1 MKAVSEGSLFFQMEI
16 IPEKDQFLS
25 RFTEKCK
32 LLFENKNLAVVTRAC
47 VFAQEVL
54 GEKRFPSGEVIL
66 SHSIEVA
73 AVVAEEIGL
82 ESDSVVAGILHNVL
96 YHSAD
101 EKVAYE
107 RIKGEFGEPVAR
119 ILEGMTKINTL
130 GTDTVELHP
139 ENFRMLMLAL
149 AGDVRVILIKIAD
162 RLQTMRRFDEFP
174 VDSMQR
180 VAIETNHLY
189 APLAHRLG
197 LYKLHSE
204 LQDLCLKYL
213 KSEAYQE
220 VMTKLKETEDE
231 RSRFTAEF
239 VKPIEEKLRG
249 RGFRFEMKARTKSV
263 FSIYNKMQKQNV
275 PFDEVYDLFAI
286 RVILES
292 ELPSE
297 KADCW
302 TVYSIVTDEYQANP
316 ERMRDWITIPKS
328 SGYESLHATVMGP
341 HAKWIEVQIRTRR
354 MDEMAEKG
362 VAAHWKYKGGKENKE
377 LDQWLSNIRDV
388 LENPE
393 VNVVDFIDEFRK
405 DVYSEEIYVFTP
417 KGDLKK
423 LPKGATILDFAY
435 DIHSDLGDKC
445 VGGKVNNRK
454 VTLRHKLRNGDSVSV
469 ETSNNQRP
477 KIDWL
482 DIVVTSKAKSR
493 IKASLNEA
501 KKRDAAIGKEE
512 LYRKFKNWKIELTD
526 EIMRKL
532 LKFYGFKLA
541 TDLYYQ
547 IATGKIDSLN
557 IKALIKEEE
566 KQSVKARLE
575 EILLPESAKDLAP
588 DPSDDYMIID
598 GNLRDVNYKLAPCCS
613 PVYGDEIFGFVTIHE
628 GIKIHRVSCPNAPQ
642 MVERFPYR
650 LIKAKWRPTAN
661 KSSFLTTLFITGTDS
676 IDIVSEI
683 SHVIAKDFGVQ
694 MRAIN
699 IESDKGEFKG
709 VLKIW
714 VHNVDHLEFLI
725 HKLKHMKGVTS
736 VSRGDH

>member
-1 MKAVSEGSLFFQMEI
+1 MTEL
-16 IPEKDQFLS
+16 KDTGLLLS
-25 RFTEKCK
+25 RFLSVCNT
-32 LLFENKNLAVVTRAC
+32 LFEGDKLANILKATQ
-47 VFAQEVL
+47 FARETM
-54 GEKRFPSGEVIL
+54 GEKSFPSGEGIL
-66 SHSIEVA
+66 SHSLEVA
-73 AVVAEEIGL
+73 LIVAEEIGL

-96 YHSAD
+96 YVSSDGLVQPGKIPA
-101 EKVAYE
+101 
-107 RIKGEFGEPVAR
+107 EFGEPVFR
-119 ILEGMTKINTL
+119 ILEGMSKINTL

-162 RLQTMRRFDEFP
+162 RLQTLRNFDLFP
-174 VDSMQR
+174 ADTIRR
-180 VAIETNHLY
+180 VAVETNHIY

-213 KSEAYQE
+213 KPEAYRE
-220 VMTKLKETEDE
+220 VIEKLRETENE
-231 RSRFTAEF
+231 RAGFTAEF
-239 VKPIEEKLRG
+239 VKPIEEVLRS

-263 FSIYNKMQKQNV
+263 FSIYNKMLKQNV

-286 RVILES
+286 RVILDS
-292 ELPSE
+292 EPVNE

-302 TVYSIVTDEYQANP
+302 TVYSVVTDEYQANP

-341 HAKWIEVQIRTRR
+341 HKKWIEVQIRTRR

-362 VAAHWKYKGGKENKE
+362 LAAHWKYKGGKENKE
-377 LDQWLSNIRDV
+377 LDRWLTNIRDI

-393 VNVVDFIDEFRK
+393 VSVVDFIDEFRK

-417 KGDLKK
+417 RGDLKK
-423 LPKGATILDFAY
+423 LPVGASILDFAY

-454 VTLRHKLRNGDSVSV
+454 VNLKQKLRNGDIVTV
-469 ETSNNQRP
+469 ETSNNQKP

-482 DIVVTSKAKSR
+482 DFVVTAKARNR

-501 KKRDAAIGKEE
+501 RKRDAALGKEE
-512 LYRKFKNWKIELTD
+512 LYRKFKNWKIELTE

-532 LKFYGFKLA
+532 LKFYNFKLA
-541 TDLYYQ
+541 TDLYYH
-547 IATGKIDSLN
+547 IAIGKIDTLN

-566 KQSVKARLE
+566 KQAVKTRLE
-575 EILLPESAKDLAP
+575 EILLPETSKEQASDAG
-588 DPSDDYMIID
+588 DDYMIID
-598 GNLRDVNYKLAPCCS
+598 SNIRNVTYKLAPCCN

-628 GIKIHRVSCPNAPQ
+628 GIKVHRVSCPNAPQ
-642 MVERFPYR
+642 MIERFPYR
-650 LIKAKWRPTAN
+650 LIKAKWRPTAT
-661 KSSFLTTLFITGTDS
+661 KSSFLTTLYLTGTDS

-699 IESDKGEFKG
+699 IESERGEFRG

-725 HKLKHMKGVTS
+725 HKLKNVKGITA
-736 VSRGDH
+736 VSRGDG

>member
-1 MKAVSEGSLFFQMEI
+1 MEEVKDSALLNNRFLVACKSLYDEGKFSGIVKAVE
-16 IPEKDQFLS
+16 
-25 RFTEKCK
+25 
-32 LLFENKNLAVVTRAC
+32 
-47 VFAQEVL
+47 FARETL
-54 GEKRFPSGEVIL
+54 GEETFPSGESL
-66 SHSIEVA
+66 LNHSLEVA
-73 AVVAEEIGL
+73 LIVAEEIGL
-82 ESDSVVAGILHNVL
+82 ESDSVVAGILHSLL
-96 YHSAD
+96 YESTGGQEKPLKIPAD
-101 EKVAYE
+101 
-107 RIKGEFGEPVAR
+107 FGEPVLR
-119 ILEGMTKINTL
+119 ILEGMSKINTL

-162 RLQTMRRFDEFP
+162 RLQTLRNFDLYP
-174 VDSMQR
+174 VDSIRR
-180 VAIETNHLY
+180 VAVETNHIY

-197 LYKLHSE
+197 LYKLHAE
-204 LQDLCLKYL
+204 MQDLCLKYL
-213 KSEAYQE
+213 KPEAYRE
-220 VMTKLKETEDE
+220 VIEKLRETEKE
-231 RSRFTAEF
+231 RSLFTAEF
-239 VKPIEEKLRG
+239 VKPIEEVLRS

-275 PFDEVYDLFAI
+275 DFDEVYDLFAI
-286 RVILES
+286 RVILDS
-292 ELPSE
+292 EPANE

-302 TVYSIVTDEYQANP
+302 TVYSVVTDEYQANP

-328 SGYESLHATVMGP
+328 TGYESLHATVMGP
-341 HAKWIEVQIRTRR
+341 HKKWIEVQIRTRR
-354 MDEMAEKG
+354 MDELAEKG

-377 LDQWLSNIRDV
+377 LDRWLTNIRDI

-417 KGDLKK
+417 RGDLKK
-423 LPKGATILDFAY
+423 MPVGATILDFAY

-454 VTLRHKLRNGDSVSV
+454 VNLKHKLRNGDMVSV
-469 ETSNNQRP
+469 ETSNNQKP

-482 DIVVTSKAKSR
+482 DFVVTAKARNR

-501 KKRDAAIGKEE
+501 RKRDAALGKEE
-512 LYRKFKNWKIELTD
+512 LYRKFKNWKIELTE

-541 TDLYYQ
+541 TDLYYH
-547 IATGKIDSLN
+547 IATGKIDTLN
-557 IKALIKEEE
+557 IKTLIREEE
-566 KQSVKARLE
+566 KQAVKARLE
-575 EILLPESAKDLAP
+575 EILLPESTKEQV
-588 DPSDDYMIID
+588 SESGDDYMIID
-598 GNLRDVNYKLAPCCS
+598 SNIRNVNYKLAPCCN

-642 MVERFPYR
+642 MIERFPYR
-650 LIKAKWRPTAN
+650 LIKAKWRPTAT
-661 KSSFLTTLFITGTDS
+661 KSSFLTTLFLTGTDS

-699 IESDKGEFKG
+699 IESDRDEFRG

-725 HKLKHMKGVTS
+725 HKLRNLKGITS
-736 VSRGDH
+736 VSRGDS

>member
-1 MKAVSEGSLFFQMEI
+1 MEI
-16 IPEKDQFLS
+16 VQDLDQLLSQFTGKCRQLFSGKNQEKV
-25 RFTEKCK
+25 
-32 LLFENKNLAVVTRAC
+32 NKAC
-47 VFAQEVL
+47 TLAQEVL
-54 GEKRFPSGEVIL
+54 GDRKFPSGETIL
-66 SHSIEVA
+66 FHSMEVA
-73 AVVAEEIGL
+73 SIVAEEIGL

-96 YHSAD
+96 YDSGENNVTG
-101 EKVAYE
+101 EKLIE
-107 RIKGEFGEPVAR
+107 EFGEPVVR
-119 ILEGMTKINTL
+119 ILEGMAKINTL

-162 RLQTMRRFDEFP
+162 RLQTMRKFDQYP
-174 VDSMQR
+174 VDTIVR
-180 VAIETNHLY
+180 VATETSHIY

-213 KSEAYQE
+213 KPEAYQE
-220 VMTKLKETEDE
+220 VILKLKETENE

-239 VKPIEEKLRG
+239 VRPIEEKLRS
-249 RGFRFEMKARTKSV
+249 RGFRFDMKARTKSV

-286 RVILES
+286 RVILDSES
-292 ELPSE
+292 DNE

-302 TVYSIVTDEYQANP
+302 TVYSVVTDEYQANP

-341 HAKWIEVQIRTRR
+341 HMKWIEVQIRTRR
-354 MDEMAEKG
+354 MDDMAERG

-377 LDQWLSNIRDV
+377 LDQWLTNIRDI
-388 LENPE
+388 LENPD

-405 DVYSEEIYVFTP
+405 NVYSEEIYVFTP

-445 VGGKVNNRK
+445 VGGKVNDRK
-454 VTLRHKLRNGDSVSV
+454 VTLRHKLRNGDTVSV
-469 ETSNNQRP
+469 ETSSNQKP

-482 DIVVTSKAKSR
+482 DFVVSSRAKTR

-501 KKRDAAIGKEE
+501 RKRDAAIGKEE
-512 LYRKFKNWKIELTD
+512 LARKFKNWKIELTD
-526 EIMRKL
+526 EIIRKL

-541 TDLYYQ
+541 ADLYYN
-547 IATGKIDSLN
+547 IAIGKIDTLN
-557 IKALIKEEE
+557 IKSLVKEEE
-566 KQSVKARLE
+566 KQSVRTRLE
-575 EILLPESAKDLAP
+575 EILPAESAKDLAV
-588 DPSDDYMIID
+588 DSGDDYMIID
-598 GNLRDVNYKLAPCCS
+598 SNIKNVNYKLAPCCN
-613 PVYGDEIFGFVTIHE
+613 PVYGDDIFGFVTIHE
-628 GIKIHRVSCPNAPQ
+628 GIKIHRVTCPNAPQ
-642 MVERFPYR
+642 MIERFPYR
-650 LIKAKWRPTAN
+650 LVKARWKPTST

-676 IDIVSEI
+676 LDIVSEI

-725 HKLKHMKGVTS
+725 HKLKHMKGVNS